1 MASLTWRAYLGV
13 PGVAMPGLVEV
24 SLSAGKTLRVD
35 PYPVDRATLQFVS
48 VSSWSISPKIGDLV
62 YLDQAENTN
71 ATFAGFI
78 QDVQFEYAIIAAEDR
93 CTVTVEGVMSLLG
106 RRELTAYTTTET
118 RTINQAGQIADEV
131 GIFWQSVAGGG
142 RSSCITQ
149 TYTGNAFDLVNE
161 LIVTE
166 SGFMNE
172 FYEIGDPDPTLFFTP
187 RNRLSDPVLSGTT
200 GPVIFSDAAGSST
213 YALYYD
219 QITFKSAADNYYT
232 QVTVEPQGLTT
243 QVASKGAKPYRGL
256 TINTLDSTTA
266 QADDLAEY
274 LVNMFASKVSYPT
287 SLTVSF
293 ERQNTAQ
300 KIQVFEDMIK
310 SGNYVAVRGQVVL
323 RGTTYNVMIEGA
335 NIATSVFGT
344 TQVTFFFTSEAMN
357 NFLLLDDT
365 VYGTLDTNRL
375 GF

>member
-1 MASLTWRAYLGV
+1 MASLTWRAYLDITT
-13 PGVAMPGLVEV
+13 PMPGLVEV

-35 PYPVDRATLQFVS
+35 PYPVDRATLRFVG
-48 VSSWSISPKIGDLV
+48 VSSWTISPKIGDFV
-62 YLDQAENTN
+62 YLDQSQNSD
-71 ATFAGFI
+71 ATFAGYI
-78 QDVQFEYAIIAAEDR
+78 QDVQYEYAIVAAEDQ
-93 CTVTVEGVMSLLG
+93 CVVTIEGVMSFLG
-106 RRELTAYTTTET
+106 RRELTAFTTTET
-118 RTINQAGQIADEV
+118 RTINQSVEICTEV
-131 GIFWQSVAGGG
+131 GVSSLSTAGGG
-142 RSSCITQ
+142 RSLCTTQ
-149 TYTGNAFDLVNE
+149 TYTGNALDLVNE

-172 FYEIGDPDPTLFFTP
+172 QYFAGDPASAVVFVP
-187 RNRLSDPVLSGTT
+187 RNRLNDPELVGTS
-200 GPVIFSDAAGSST
+200 GPVIFSDVAASST

-219 QITFKSAADNYYT
+219 QITFKSAADNFYT
-232 QVTVEPQGLTT
+232 QVTVEPQGLAT

-274 LVNMFASKVSYPT
+274 LVNMFASKTSYPT
-287 SLTVSF
+287 SLTVTY
-293 ERQNTAQ
+293 ERQDTAAKQ
-300 KIQVFEDMIK
+300 QIFEDMLL
-310 SGNYVAVRGQVVL
+310 SGNYVAVRGRVVL

-335 NIATSVFGT
+335 NIATNVFGT
-344 TQVTFFFTSEAMN
+344 TQITFFFTSEAMN